1 MQGNTCRIDQQVEA
15 VPFLVSSPV
24 LNLWKFCCL
33 HTWSVGFH
41 CLLKKRVFLIIF
53 FSPQKMKEVVNN
65 EVAEFMKFAQNAA
78 KSCTQDYD
86 SISEDALR
94 YTEVIIDAV
103 FNSAFKQ
110 WYWNCD

>member
-1 MQGNTCRIDQQVEA
+1 
-15 VPFLVSSPV
+15 
-24 LNLWKFCCL
+24 
-33 HTWSVGFH
+33 
-41 CLLKKRVFLIIF
+41 
-53 FSPQKMKEVVNN
+53 MKEVVNN

-110 WYWNCD
+110 WYWNCY

>member
-1 MQGNTCRIDQQVEA
+1 
-15 VPFLVSSPV
+15 
-24 LNLWKFCCL
+24 
-33 HTWSVGFH
+33 
-41 CLLKKRVFLIIF
+41 
-53 FSPQKMKEVVNN
+53 MKEVVNN

-86 SISEDALR
+86 SISEDALH

-110 WYWNCD
+110 

>member
-1 MQGNTCRIDQQVEA
+1 
-15 VPFLVSSPV
+15 
-24 LNLWKFCCL
+24 
-33 HTWSVGFH
+33 
-41 CLLKKRVFLIIF
+41 
-53 FSPQKMKEVVNN
+53 MKEVVNN

-78 KSCTQDYD
+78 KSWTQDYD

-110 WYWNCD
+110 